1 MTPILDNIRS
11 EQLSAKVGGENQ
23 LLDNLISEAAIPL
36 QTRKKICQDAEG
48 LVTEIKSS
56 SKVGLLDSILAQYGL
71 ATKGGVAI
79 LRLAEALMR
88 VPDRHN
94 MDALIADK
102 LNSVDWSTQR
112 GNSSTWLVN
121 LLTIGL
127 HFASFCVQG
136 GTGQG
141 ISRWPRKF
149 LKWKTTPFVRFA
161 TRFTVK
167 KMAGRFVLGKT
178 MDEAINRSS
187 VAEKMGYLYSYDM
200 LGEAA
205 LTAKDAEFFF
215 EAYKESITSLA
226 PNCISPDFRDN
237 HGVSIKLS
245 AIHPRYE
252 WTQRERVLVELVD
265 KVKTLSL
272 MAKDANMGISI
283 DAEEADRLELSL
295 EVIKKVLS
303 SPELEGW
310 DGFGIVV
317 QAYGKSA
324 PFVLDWLYQLALELD
339 RKIAVRL
346 VKGAYWDYE
355 IKKAQLDGLEDFP
368 VYTNKAGTDISYL
381 CCARKLLTMTDRIY
395 PQFAGHN
402 AHTVSS
408 ILEFAKEDQPFEF
421 QRLHGMGEA
430 LHEIIR
436 SRHNTKC
443 RIYAPVGEHK
453 ELLPYLARR
462 MLENGANSSFLNQLA
477 DPKLQAC
484 DIVSDPFDLLKK
496 ARERNLQLVRPPEGL
511 FEPERKNSKGW
522 DIRNPRVLEEIET
535 SRKPYHTHQWNQSAT
550 KSADENNSLIQTIS
564 NPSNP
569 KDIVGYCKFSSKSDV
584 SNVLEN
590 TSPWFQSN
598 GRERADVLTK
608 ASNLYEDNAPE
619 IFALLCREAGKTIN
633 DAVGELREAVDFLRY
648 YACQATTMD
657 SCEPAGIISCIS
669 PWNFPLA
676 IFTGQIAGA
685 LASGNGVIAKPSE
698 QTPLIAELA
707 VSLLHEAG
715 VPKNVLQLTPGEGSE
730 VGTQIVSD
738 PRVSG
743 VAFTGSTETAQIIQ
757 KNMTKHLHPPARF
770 VAETGG
776 LNAMIVD
783 STALPEQVVRDI
795 IISSFQSAGQRCSA
809 LRILYLQKDIEDTFL
824 TMLFGAMDQLRIGDP
839 WSTNTDIGP
848 LIDEASYTK
857 ITKYLKD
864 AENNDRILK
873 KCSTPTH
880 GYFVGPTVIKVQGI
894 DELKEEIFGPVLHV
908 CTFEISNLEKIIKEI
923 NSRGFGL
930 TFGLHSRIDRRIK
943 AITDKLK
950 IGNMYVN
957 RNQIGAVVGSQ
968 PFGGEG
974 LSGTGPKAGGPGLV
988 KSFTKKDLPLHPS
1001 DGTDVTLVDPAD
1013 AQNLINR
1020 VKRDIPEV
1028 KTENFPGPTGETN
1041 QMNYFPRGIVLCL
1054 GPTSEDCENQA
1065 EIASAAGCIAVEICP
1080 DTRGRNSIS
1089 GFLDREH
1096 LATLHGF
1103 EVVALWSDEEDLR
1116 LASAALAERVDK
1128 FIPLVATTE
1137 MEEFL
1142 FHERLVC
1149 TDTTAAGGNATLF
1162 AMMGNENLV
1171 EN

>member
-1 MTPILDNIRS
+1 LTQILENIRS
-11 EQLSAKVGGENQ
+11 EQLSAKVGGENK
-23 LLDNLISEAAIPL
+23 LLDNLISEAAISL
-36 QTRKKICQDAEG
+36 QTREKICKDAEG
-48 LVTEIKSS
+48 LVHEIKSF

-88 VPDRHN
+88 VPDRQN
-94 MDALIADK
+94 MDTLIADK
-102 LNSVDWSTQR
+102 LNSVDWSIQR
-112 GNSSTWLVN
+112 GNSSTWLLT

-127 HFASFCVQG
+127 HFASICIQG
-136 GTGQG
+136 TTRQG
-141 ISRWPRKF
+141 ISGWPRRF
-149 LKWKTTPFVRFA
+149 LKWKTTPFVRYA
-161 TRFTVK
+161 TRITVK
-167 KMAGRFVLGKT
+167 KMAGKFVLGKT
-178 MDEAINRSS
+178 MGEAINRSS

-205 LTAKDAEFFF
+205 LTARDAEFFF
-215 EAYKESITSLA
+215 KAYKESITSLA

-252 WTQRERVLVELVD
+252 WTQRDRVLIELVD

-272 MAKDANMGISI
+272 MAKDANIGISI

-303 SPELEGW
+303 CPELEGW

-324 PFVLDWLYQLALELD
+324 PFVLDWLYQLTRELD

-355 IKKAQLDGLEDFP
+355 IKKAQQDGLEDFP

-402 AHTVSS
+402 AHTVTS
-408 ILEFAKEDQPFEF
+408 ILEFAREDQPFEF

-430 LHEIIR
+430 LHEIIK
-436 SRHNTKC
+436 SRHDTKC

-477 DPKLQAC
+477 DPKLQAS

-496 ARERNLQLVRPPEGL
+496 AQESNLQPVKSPEGL

-522 DIRNPRVLEEIET
+522 NIHNPRVLDEIET
-535 SRKPYHTHQWNQSAT
+535 SRKSYLTHQWNHSAVNQD
-550 KSADENNSLIQTIS
+550 AGDNSLVKNIS

-569 KDIVGYCKFSSKSDV
+569 KDIVGHCRFYSETEV

-590 TSPWFQSN
+590 ASTWFQSN
-598 GRERADVLTK
+598 GRKRAEVLTK

-648 YACQATTMD
+648 YADQATAMD
-657 SCEPAGIISCIS
+657 SQEPAGIITCIS

-685 LASGNGVIAKPSE
+685 LAGGNGVIAKPSE

-707 VSLLHEAG
+707 VNFLHEAG
-715 VPKNVLQLTPGEGSE
+715 VPKNVLQLTPGEGPE

-738 PRVSG
+738 SRVSG

-757 KNMTKHLHPPARF
+757 KNMARRLHPSARF

-809 LRILYLQKDIEDTFL
+809 LRILYLQRDIEDTFL

-848 LIDEASYTK
+848 LIDETSYTK
-857 ITKYLKD
+857 ITKYIKD
-864 AENNDRILK
+864 AEHDGRILK
-873 KCSTPTH
+873 QCSTPSQ
-880 GYFVGPTVIKVQGI
+880 GYFVGPTVIRVQGI
-894 DELKEEIFGPVLHV
+894 EDLGEEIFGPVLHV
-908 CTFEISNLEKIIKEI
+908 CTFEIANLEKITEEI
-923 NSRGFGL
+923 NFRGFGL
-930 TFGLHSRIDRRIK
+930 TFGLHSRIDRRVK
-943 AITDKLK
+943 TITDKLK

-988 KSFTKKDLPLHPS
+988 KSFTKKDLPLHSS
-1001 DGTDVTLVDPAD
+1001 DHADMSMVDPAD
-1013 AQNLINR
+1013 VQKLIDR
-1020 VKRDIPEV
+1020 VQRDIPKS
-1028 KTENFPGPTGETN
+1028 KTETFPGPTGETN

-1054 GPTSEDCENQA
+1054 GPTSQDCERQA
-1065 EIASAAGCIAVEICP
+1065 AIASAAECTAVKICP
-1080 DTRGRNSIS
+1080 GVRGKYGIS

-1096 LATLHGF
+1096 LKTLNGF
-1103 EVVALWSDEEDLR
+1103 EVVALWSDEQDLR
-1116 LASAALAERVDK
+1116 LARTALAERMDK

-1149 TDTTAAGGNATLF
+1149 SDTTAAGGNATLF
-1162 AMMGNENLV
+1162 AMMGNNFQI
-1171 EN
+1171 

>member
-1 MTPILDNIRS
+1 MTQILDNISS

-23 LLDNLISEAAIPL
+23 LLDNLISEAAISL
-36 QTRKKICQDAEG
+36 QTREKICQHAEG
-48 LVTEIKSS
+48 LVHEIKSS

-112 GNSSTWLVN
+112 GNSSTQLVN

-136 GTGQG
+136 STRQG
-141 ISRWPRKF
+141 ISGWPRRF

-205 LTAKDAEFFF
+205 LTARDAEFFF

-252 WTQRERVLVELVD
+252 WTQRDRVLVELVD

-324 PFVLDWLYQLALELD
+324 PFVLDWLYQLAQELD
-339 RKIAVRL
+339 RKIAIRL

-368 VYTNKAGTDISYL
+368 VYTSKAGTDVSYL
-381 CCARKLLTMTDRIY
+381 CCAKKLLNMTDKIY

-408 ILEFAKEDQPFEF
+408 ILEFAKDDQPFEF

-477 DPKLQAC
+477 DPKLQVS
-484 DIVSDPFDLLKK
+484 DIVTDPFDLLKK
-496 ARERNLQLVRPPEGL
+496 ARERNLQVVRTPESL

-535 SRKPYHTHQWNQSAT
+535 SREPYHTHQWNQSAT
-550 KSADENNSLIQTIS
+550 ISADENNSLIQTIS

-584 SNVLEN
+584 SNVLES

-608 ASNLYEDNAPE
+608 ASNLYEYNAPE

-648 YACQATTMD
+648 YAYQATIMD
-657 SCEPAGIISCIS
+657 SCKPAGIISCIS

-685 LASGNGVIAKPSE
+685 LAGGNGVVAKPSE

-757 KNMTKHLHPPARF
+757 KNMAKHLHPSARF

-864 AENNDRILK
+864 AENNGRILK

-930 TFGLHSRIDRRIK
+930 TFGLHSRIDRRVK

-988 KSFTKKDLPLHPS
+988 KSFKKKDLPLHPS
-1001 DGTDVTLVDPAD
+1001 DSTDVTLVDPAD

-1020 VKRDIPEV
+1020 VKRDIPDV

-1054 GPTSEDCENQA
+1054 GPTPEDCENQA

-1103 EVVALWSDEEDLR
+1103 EVVALWSNEEDLR
-1116 LASAALAERVDK
+1116 LASAALAERMDK

-1162 AMMGNENLV
+1162 AMMGKNQV
-1171 EN
+1171 